1 MTSAHLESFIAF
13 DNDESNV
20 PAIKLIIP
28 SNRLGKCH
36 GHPRGHGP
44 GTAITGHGGRARVQY
59 GNRGLGLPATAQVTP
74 NGVYKS
80 LL

>member
-28 SNRLGKCH
+28 GDRLGNGRNQH
-36 GHPRGHGP
+36 FYAMDTQEALALGQQLLAMVAEQESNLV
-44 GTAITGHGGRARVQY
+44 TTG
-59 GNRGLGLPATAQVTP
+59 
-74 NGVYKS
+74 
-80 LL
+80 

>member
-28 SNRLGKCH
+28 SNRLGN
-36 GHPRGHGP
+36 
-44 GTAITGHGGRARVQY
+44 GRNAHFYAMDTQEAMA
-59 GNRGLGLPATAQVTP
+59 LGQQLLAMVAEQESSMATA
-74 NGVYKS
+74 G
-80 LL
+80 